1 VKAKKKY
8 REEDS
13 MRKLMK
19 KGMLILGT
27 MILVLHAFLLP
38 VGIVYAE
45 TTDKK
50 VGGQVQ
56 EEEQLELP
64 SIKNYLEV
72 EEEGNPRFSFPRSRL
87 QGTVEESL
95 KVTFVSDQE
104 VSEARITLPKEAQLV
119 KDQLQ
124 AGVTVNQE
132 EESNEWVIQAE
143 RAQQTFVLPVVFKSE
158 GNYDVS
164 VEDVTATLEI
174 SEKEETETE
183 DQ

>member
-1 VKAKKKY
+1 
-8 REEDS
+8 
-13 MRKLMK
+13 
-19 KGMLILGT
+19 MLILGT

-45 TTDKK
+45 TTDRK

-72 EEEGNPRFSFPRSRL
+72 EEEGNPRFSFPRSHL
-87 QGTVEESL
+87 QGTVEEPL

-132 EESNEWVIQAE
+132 ESDEWVIQAE
-143 RAQQTFVLPVVFKSE
+143 RVQQTFVLPVVFKSE

-174 SEKEETETE
+174 SE
-183 DQ
+183 